1 MHIYYFQ
8 FLVFSISVIFRLV
21 HCFVSFL
28 YKTCVMLFY
37 SVPNSMSI
45 FEHVLIHFELGIS
58 LVKEVLVLSVKSV
71 RQMWNNL
78 ENHQHVNIAILLLHS
93 LATSVNGAPTQRRNM
108 DLQWHVNSANRNVP
122 LIGRMKI
129 KRYFEWLS
137 LLYNKNNNKT
147 VLLLHYIQHSLCFLV
162 LIYISQ
168 LRIMLVVCFSSYS

>member
-8 FLVFSISVIFRLV
+8 FFVSFSMSVIFRLV

-28 YKTCVMLFY
+28 YKTRVMLFY
-37 SVPNSMSI
+37 SLSNSVSN
-45 FEHVLIHFELGIS
+45 FEHVLIHFELGVS
-58 LVKEVLVLSVKSV
+58 LVKEVLVPSVKSV

-122 LIGRMKI
+122 LIEKMKI
-129 KRYFEWLS
+129 KRYFKWLS
-137 LLYNKNNNKT
+137 LLQNNNNNKT
-147 VLLLHYIQHSLCFLV
+147 VLLLHYI
-162 LIYISQ
+162 
-168 LRIMLVVCFSSYS
+168 